1 MKKRKEPR
9 KHSGKRN
16 DKQNGNRGPRK
27 ISGQKDLQEL
37 LFSFFVKNPKK
48 RLNTKQLIKKLE
60 LDLSKDVV
68 QHALNTMMAEN
79 KIFEQPG
86 EKYQLHFDAPVAETG
101 EAYEGYVDITRSG
114 AAYIVCDKLERD
126 VYVSPK
132 FLNRAL
138 HGDRVLVAVDRFR
151 MNRPEGKIIRIIHRV
166 TDMFI
171 GTFRQHRN
179 ETLVIID
186 QGYHFFEVR
195 IDPEEALMA
204 EDGDKV
210 VIQITQW
217 ADQASKK
224 HFGSIKRVL
233 GKEGSSNVEMQAI
246 LINHGFDTE
255 FPEGVEEEAATLNGQ
270 LADNE
275 LDWRRDIREVT
286 TFTIDPETAKD
297 FDDALSY
304 RVLESGDL
312 EIGVHIAD
320 VTHYV
325 RPGTSL
331 DKEAFK
337 RSTSVY
343 LVDRVAPMLPEK
355 LSNDLCSL
363 RPNEDK
369 RCFSAIFVL
378 DKNFHIKE
386 KWFGKTLIH
395 SDHRFTYEGAQE
407 VLDSGEGRFSEEL
420 RELNRLAHYLRKKR
434 FASGSID
441 FNSEESTFELD
452 EEGNPIRVYI
462 KERKDAHKLVED
474 LMLLANRQVAEFV
487 GQKKD
492 GQAVPFVYRVHDYPD
507 PVKVAEFAAFA
518 AEMGVKMRVDTPE
531 HIAESFNKLA
541 VHAEE
546 DERLKMLSPIAIRT
560 MAKAIYTTENIGH
573 YGLAFDYYTHFTSP
587 IRRYADVLVHR
598 LLEKNL
604 TEAFRTNQSRLED
617 MCRHISNQE
626 RKAMDAE
633 RESVK
638 YKQVE
643 YIARFIGEILP
654 GRISGMIDKG
664 IFVELVESGAEGM
677 IPFDRM
683 DEPFQVSESRLKAVG
698 KKSGA
703 ILKMGDDIQVRVL
716 DTDLATRRIEF
727 ELVPIV
733 L

>member
-1 MKKRKEPR
+1 MNKKKNNRKYP
-9 KHSGKRN
+9 GK
-16 DKQNGNRGPRK
+16 NRGK
-27 ISGQKDLQEL
+27 GKASGQKELQRL
-37 LFSFFVKNPKK
+37 LFTHFVKNPKK
-48 RLNTKQLIKKLE
+48 RLNAKQLIKKLK
-60 LDLSKDVV
+60 LDLSKDAV
-68 QHALNTMMAEN
+68 QHALDKLLEEK
-79 KIFEQPG
+79 KIWELPEQ
-86 EKYQLHFDAPVAETG
+86 KYQLHFEAPPAGDANT
-101 EAYEGYVDITRSG
+101 YEGYVDITRSG
-114 AAYIVCDKLERD
+114 AAYIVCDQLERD

-138 HGDRVLVAVDRFR
+138 HGDRVLVAVDRYR
-151 MNRPEGKIIRIIHRV
+151 MNRPEGRIIRIIHRV
-166 TDMFI
+166 TDTFV
-171 GTFRQHRN
+171 GTFRQYKN
-179 ETLVIID
+179 ETLVIVD
-186 QGYHFFEVR
+186 QGEHFFEVR

-210 VIQITQW
+210 VIRITQW
-217 ADQASKK
+217 ADVASRK
-224 HFGSIKRVL
+224 HFGTIKRVL

-255 FPEGVEEEAATLNGQ
+255 FPTEVDKEAEALSGD
-270 LADNE
+270 LLPDE
-275 LDWRRDIREVT
+275 LEWRRDIREVT
-286 TFTIDPETAKD
+286 TITIDPETARD

-304 RVLESGDL
+304 RVLENGDI
-312 EIGVHIAD
+312 EVGVHIAD
-320 VTHYV
+320 VSHYV
-325 RPGTSL
+325 KTGTAL
-331 DKEAFK
+331 DKEAYR

-363 RPNEDK
+363 RPNED
-369 RCFSAIFVL
+369 RRSFSAIFL
-378 DKNFHIKE
+378 MDKNYRIKE
-386 KWFGKTLIH
+386 RWFGKTLIH
-395 SDHRFTYEGAQE
+395 SDHRFTYEAAQA
-407 VLDSGEGRFSEEL
+407 VLDEGGGPFYEEL
-420 RELNRLAHYLRKKR
+420 HALNLLAHSLRKKR
-434 FASGSID
+434 FAEGSID
-441 FNSEESTFELD
+441 FHSEESQFELD

-462 KERKDAHKLVED
+462 KERKDTHKLVED
-474 LMLLANRQVAEFV
+474 LMLLANRQVAEFI
-487 GQKKD
+487 GLKED

-507 PVKVAEFAAFA
+507 PVKVAEFASFA
-518 AEMGVKMRVDTPE
+518 SEMGVKMRVDTPK

-541 VHAEE
+541 VHAEQ

-598 LLEKNL
+598 ILEKNL
-604 TEAFRTNQSRLED
+604 KQPSRVNPSRLEE

-643 YIARFIGEILP
+643 YIARFKGQELP

-664 IFVELVESGAEGM
+664 IFVELTESGAEGL

-683 DEPFQVSESRLKAVG
+683 NEPFTVEESRLKAVG
-698 KKSGA
+698 RKTGT
-703 ILKMGDDIQVRVL
+703 ILKMGDDIRVKVL

-727 ELVPIV
+727 ELVTE
-733 L
+733 